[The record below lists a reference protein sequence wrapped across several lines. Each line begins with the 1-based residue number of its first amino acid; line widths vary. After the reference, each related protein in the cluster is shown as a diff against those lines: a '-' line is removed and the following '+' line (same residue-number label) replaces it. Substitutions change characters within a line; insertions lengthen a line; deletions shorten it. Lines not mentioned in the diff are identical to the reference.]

1 MFILALFLLVI
12 IAAYLIMRS
21 EKNKMVMS
29 KVPSGTLFF
38 YSMEG
43 CPHCDTMQSVL
54 DLLNPSIRVFKITLK
69 SDLTLDYSD
78 DSEEYKRL
86 SKENVPD
93 GYPMLVIG
101 DTKHTGT
108 MTEAELKKFLNISL

>member
-1 MFILALFLLVI
+1 MFILAVFLLAI
-12 IAAYLIMRS
+12 IAAYLIMRN
-21 EKNKMVMS
+21 EKSKMVLS
-29 KVPSGTLFF
+29 KVPSGMLFF

-54 DLLNPSIRVFKITLK
+54 DTLDPSITVFKITLK

-86 SKENVPD
+86 SKENIPD
-93 GYPMLVIG
+93 GYPMLV
-101 DTKHTGT
+101 TSESKHTGT
-108 MTEAELKKFLNISL
+108 MTEIELKKFLNISL